1 MDVGFTAPGRG
12 RTAGAGTGT
21 VSRKRSR
28 KGNDLEAL
36 NLRERLEFNYIRPLN
51 PITLSRILLSLSLCL
66 LAPAPVEFNY
76 SDKYR
81 LEEWLLHEMDG
92 GGRSCMRWWE
102 IKRNQMKETPR
113 FRRISG
119 N

>member
-51 PITLSRILLSLSLCL
+51 PITLSRIPLSLSLPLPRSLSSSITLTNIDSKNGCYMRWM
-66 LAPAPVEFNY
+66 AEGGVVC
-76 SDKYR
+76 
-81 LEEWLLHEMDG
+81 G
-92 GGRSCMRWWE
+92 GG
-102 IKRNQMKETPR
+102 K
-113 FRRISG
+113 
-119 N
+119 